1 MRKRRNR
8 NEKNPI
14 QGAILDIWNIYI
26 YIFYFFFIYNICTMY
41 KLSNVITCHSGPV
54 EQLQQVLSGIVQSRP
69 MQGPSGRTV

>member
-14 QGAILDIWNIYI
+14 QGAILDI
-26 YIFYFFFIYNICTMY
+26 FFFFFIYNICIMY
-41 KLSNVITCHSGPV
+41 KLSNAITCHSGPV